1 MQYCV
6 IHLITSCC
14 PFNYSNLFE
23 LAGYSIVIIIIFLL
37 FYFIGT
43 VFFFGTC
50 GLEIKE

>member
-1 MQYCV
+1 MQYSV

-23 LAGYSIVIIIIFLL
+23 LAGYSIVIIIIFLF

-43 VFFFGTC
+43 VFFF
-50 GLEIKE
+50 LVLVV